1 MVWVGGGPSQP
12 SRVGSNFFFGYD
24 GIVYFSARMYQFV
37 MCVCVRDWKRVVHA
51 FGMVSSWHATQ
62 LREID
67 PAADLGR
74 FAF

>member
-1 MVWVGGGPSQP
+1 
-12 SRVGSNFFFGYD
+12 
-24 GIVYFSARMYQFV
+24 
-37 MCVCVRDWKRVVHA
+37 VCDWKRVVHA

-74 FAF
+74 FAFREKEDSWLWIRSP